1 MASILDLRRRIRS
14 VKSTRQITKAMKMI
28 AAAKLRRAQERAISG
43 RPYANMLASVIGSL
57 MRHIDLYDPQTGDVR
72 HPLLLAREEKEAL
85 LIVVSGDKGFA
96 GGFNGN
102 ITKAAFRF
110 ISEHSEEQIDI
121 APIGRKGRDLF
132 RRRYGMAT
140 FVEKQGSENK
150 ANDPAADT
158 DDRDPGAPPPPP
170 EDKSRGERKNQ
181 IEVAGDYPGMLDKPS
196 FDQVALMAREV
207 VHRYIEEE
215 LDAVYLVYNEFK
227 SVLSQRVVVERILP
241 IIEPGQRD
249 IKQAEEMSQEER
261 EEMALAAAHSGISV
275 READSSE
282 AEQEAKKF
290 GTAEVDYIYDQPP
303 RELLDG
309 LLRQYVAS
317 QIYHALI
324 ESSAAEQAA
333 RMTAMDAATSNAS
346 KMIDSLTLTMNRV
359 RQAAIT
365 KEIIEIVSG
374 AAALS

>member
-1 MASILDLRRRIRS
+1 MANVLDLRRRIRS

-72 HPLLLAREEKEAL
+72 HPLLLAREEKQAL

-110 ISEHSEEQIDI
+110 IGEHGEEQIDI
-121 APIGRKGRDLF
+121 APIGKKARDMF
-132 RRRYGMAT
+132 RRRYPMAS
-140 FVEKQGSENK
+140 FVDKQADGE
-150 ANDPAADT
+150 ANDLAADT
-158 DDRDPGAPPPPP
+158 DDRDPGGAPPAP
-170 EDKSRGERKNQ
+170 ETKRRGERQNQ
-181 IEVAGDYPGMLDKPS
+181 IEVAGEYPGMLDKPS

-207 VHRYIEEE
+207 VHRYMEEE

-227 SVLSQRVVVERILP
+227 SVLAQRVVAERILP

-261 EEMALAAAHSGISV
+261 EEMAIAAAHSGISV
-275 READSSE
+275 KEADSSE
-282 AEQEAKKF
+282 ADQEAKKF

-309 LLRQYVAS
+309 LLRQYVSS

-346 KMIDSLTLTMNRV
+346 EMIDSLTLTMNRV

-374 AAALS
+374 AAAL

>member
-1 MASILDLRRRIRS
+1 MANVLDLRRRIRS

-28 AAAKLRRAQERAISG
+28 AAAKLRRAQERAMSG

-57 MRHIDLYDPQTGDVR
+57 MRHIDMYDPVTGDVR

-96 GGFNGN
+96 GGFNSN

-110 ISEHSEEQIDI
+110 ISEHGEERIDI
-121 APIGRKGRDLF
+121 APIGRKARDLF
-132 RRRYGMAT
+132 RRRYGVAE
-140 FVEKQGSENK
+140 FVDKQDGQGE

-158 DDRDPGAPPPPP
+158 DDRDSGEAPPPP
-170 EDKSRGERKNQ
+170 ENKRRGERKNQ

-207 VHRYIEEE
+207 VHRYMEEE

-227 SVLSQRVVVERILP
+227 SVMAQRVVAERILP
-241 IIEPGQRD
+241 IVEVGQRD
-249 IKQAEEMSQEER
+249 IKQAEEMSHEER
-261 EEMALAAAHSGISV
+261 EEMARAAASSGISV
-275 READSSE
+275 KEADSAE
-282 AEQEAKKF
+282 ADQEAKKF

-346 KMIDSLTLTMNRV
+346 EMIDSLTLTMNRV

-374 AAALS
+374 AAVL

>member
-1 MASILDLRRRIRS
+1 MANVLDLRRRIRS

-28 AAAKLRRAQERAISG
+28 AAAKLRRAQERAMSG

-57 MRHIDLYDPQTGDVR
+57 MRHTDLYDPETGDVR
-72 HPLLLAREEKEAL
+72 HPLLLAREEKQAL

-110 ISEHSEEQIDI
+110 ISEHSEEQIDL
-121 APIGRKGRDLF
+121 APIGRKARDLF
-132 RRRYGMAT
+132 RRRYGLAT
-140 FVEKQGSENK
+140 FVEGKVDGE
-150 ANDPAADT
+150 ANDPAANT
-158 DDRDPGAPPPPP
+158 DDRDPGEPPPPP
-170 EDKSRGERKNQ
+170 ENKRRGERQ
-181 IEVAGDYPGMLDKPS
+181 GQVEVAGDYPGMLDKPS
-196 FDQVALMAREV
+196 FDRVALMAREV
-207 VHRYIEEE
+207 VHRYMEEE

-227 SVLSQRVVVERILP
+227 SVMAQRVVVERILP

-249 IKQAEEMSQEER
+249 IKQAEELSKEEL
-261 EEMALAAAHSGISV
+261 EEMAIAAAHSGVSV
-275 READSSE
+275 KEADSTE
-282 AEQEAKKF
+282 ADQEAKKF

-309 LLRQYVAS
+309 LLRQYVTS

-346 KMIDSLTLTMNRV
+346 EMIDSLTLTMNRV

-374 AAALS
+374 AAAL

>member
-1 MASILDLRRRIRS
+1 MASILDLKRRIRS

-140 FVEKQGSENK
+140 FVEKQGSQDK

-241 IIEPGQRD
+241 IIEPGKRD

-290 GTAEVDYIYDQPP
+290 GTGEVDYIYDQPP